1 MFPIRHSEHFM
12 MKESYLREAI
22 CLFLISIKNKINMKK
37 QFFAYVL
44 AILVLSATT
53 VSAQKVELAN
63 KNIKFY
69 GHVWDVVLNEGRVNI
84 LDTAYADAAVLHTV
98 PETKGKAN
106 CIAYYSNY
114 ITGFSNRQFIVKE
127 TFAQGNKLVKY
138 WQFKGKHTG
147 SFFGIPATN
156 KDVDVIGCTIATI
169 VNGKITEEQDFFD
182 NLEFLQQ
189 LGLLA
194 R

>member
-1 MFPIRHSEHFM
+1 
-12 MKESYLREAI
+12 
-22 CLFLISIKNKINMKK
+22 MKK
-37 QFFAYVL
+37 QFCILFLAVFA
-44 AILVLSATT
+44 
-53 VSAQKVELAN
+53 VSSTSLFAQKVDLAS

-69 GHVWDVVLNEGRVNI
+69 SHVWEVVINEGRANI
-84 LDTAYADAAVLHTV
+84 LDTAYAETAILHTV

-106 CIAYYSNY
+106 CIAYYTNY

-147 SFFGIPATN
+147 TFFGIPATN

-189 LGLLA
+189 LGLMA

>member
-1 MFPIRHSEHFM
+1 
-12 MKESYLREAI
+12 
-22 CLFLISIKNKINMKK
+22 MKK
-37 QFFAYVL
+37 TIIAV
-44 AILVLSATT
+44 LVLVCSLSS
-53 VSAQKVELAN
+53 VHVFAQKADQAS

-69 GHVWDVVLNEGRVNI
+69 SKVWDVVINEGRVNI
-84 LDTAYADAAVLHTV
+84 LDTAYAENAVLHTV

-114 ITGFSNRQFIVKE
+114 VTGFSNRQFTVKE

-147 SFFGIPATN
+147 TFFGIPATN

-189 LGLLA
+189 LGLMP

>member
-1 MFPIRHSEHFM
+1 MRKQHF
-12 MKESYLREAI
+12 
-22 CLFLISIKNKINMKK
+22 
-37 QFFAYVL
+37 VL
-44 AILVLSATT
+44 TLVLFVLSNTHT
-53 VSAQKVELAN
+53 FAQKADIAN

-69 GHVWDVVLNEGRVNI
+69 SQVWDVVINQGRVNI
-84 LDTAYADAAVLHTV
+84 LDTAYAENAVLHTV

-106 CIAYYSNY
+106 CIAYYANY
-114 ITGFSNRQFIVKE
+114 ISGFSNRQFIIKE

-147 SFFGIPATN
+147 NFFGIPATN

-169 VNGKITEEQDFFD
+169 VNGKITEEQDFMD
-182 NLEFLQQ
+182 NLEFFRQ
-189 LGLLA
+189 LGLMA